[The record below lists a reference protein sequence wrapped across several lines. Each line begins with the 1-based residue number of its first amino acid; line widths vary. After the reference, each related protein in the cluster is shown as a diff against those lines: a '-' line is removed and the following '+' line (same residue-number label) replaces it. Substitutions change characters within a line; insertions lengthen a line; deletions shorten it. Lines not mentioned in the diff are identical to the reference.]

1 MQPNQFKESYLQRRW
16 QPRTET
22 MNAPLLL
29 DLFDVD
35 GEYAKALKELEQ
47 AKGDPAA
54 LPAARE
60 LCATARA
67 RVVERAKFEVR
78 GLDAYELAA
87 VKAAAN
93 RRATLEGA
101 AEALEQVAGVE
112 ARAEVFRSLFS
123 HAPEVNAQVASRME
137 ALAAGTVSPRIDLEL
152 AAHIARHHAT
162 LLWGLTDKIFALT
175 DRGSVAG
182 EPPPSGS

>member
-1 MQPNQFKESYLQRRW
+1 MQPNQFKEGYLQRRW
-16 QPRTET
+16 QPRTDT
-22 MNAPLLL
+22 VTTPLLFE
-29 DLFDVD
+29 LFDTD
-35 GEYAKALKELEQ
+35 GVYASALAALEQ
-47 AKGDPAA
+47 DKSNP
-54 LPAARE
+54 E
-60 LCATARA
+60 LRLACADARA
-67 RVVERAKFEVR
+67 AAIERARFEVR

-137 ALAAGTVSPRIDLEL
+137 ALAAGTVSPPIDLEL
-152 AAHIARHHAT
+152 AAHIARHHAA